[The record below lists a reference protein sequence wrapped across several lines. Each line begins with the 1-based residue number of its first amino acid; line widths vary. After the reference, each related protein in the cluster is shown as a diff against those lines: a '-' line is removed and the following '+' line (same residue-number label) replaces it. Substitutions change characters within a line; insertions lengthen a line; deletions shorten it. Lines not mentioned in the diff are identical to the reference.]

1 MSKGGFY
8 FIHYKDDSNWMRY
21 SPVFVV
27 DFKKF
32 NNIIMIMGVNF
43 NFIPIEVRETIFDEG
58 DSLNGIY
65 CIKDGVC
72 KLSKLSDNGKDQIV
86 KLVKKGELLGQ
97 RSLISEEST
106 NLSAIAIEDMQVC
119 FIPKQEILQFF
130 NENNQFSLNMMKS
143 VCGDLKD
150 ADDNMVNLAQ
160 KTVKQRL
167 AETLLKLESD
177 FGSNDD
183 GSLKLQLSRD
193 EIAGMIGTATESCIR
208 LLSEFN
214 KEGWISLQGKKI
226 TITNKKELQRM
237 I

>member
-1 MSKGGFY
+1 
-8 FIHYKDDSNWMRY
+8 
-21 SPVFVV
+21 
-27 DFKKF
+27 
-32 NNIIMIMGVNF
+32 MGKCEQC
-43 NFIPIEVRETIFDEG
+43 IVREFSAIKALNKEELLKIADCKTSYTVKKGETVFDEG
-58 DSLNGIY
+58 DALNGIY
-65 CIKDGVC
+65 CIKDGIC

-106 NLSAIAIEDMQVC
+106 NLSAVAVEDMQVC

-177 FGSNDD
+177 FGIHED
-183 GSLKLQLSRD
+183 GSLKIQLSRE

-226 TITNKKELQRM
+226 TLSNKKELQRL

>member
-1 MSKGGFY
+1 MVREFSALKALNKDELIRIADCKTSYVVKKG
-8 FIHYKDDSNWMRY
+8 
-21 SPVFVV
+21 
-27 DFKKF
+27 
-32 NNIIMIMGVNF
+32 
-43 NFIPIEVRETIFDEG
+43 ETIFDEG

-214 KEGWISLQGKKI
+214 KEGWITLQGKKI
-226 TITNKKELQRM
+226 TITNKKELQKL

>member
-1 MSKGGFY
+1 
-8 FIHYKDDSNWMRY
+8 
-21 SPVFVV
+21 
-27 DFKKF
+27 
-32 NNIIMIMGVNF
+32 MGKCEQC
-43 NFIPIEVRETIFDEG
+43 IVREFSAIKALKKDELLRIADCKTSYSVKKGEPIFNEG
-58 DSLNGIY
+58 DALNGIY

-86 KLVKKGELLGQ
+86 KLAKKGELLGQ

-106 NLSAIAIEDMQVC
+106 NLSAVAIEDMQVC
-119 FIPKQEILQFF
+119 FIPKHEILKFF
-130 NENNQFSLNMMKS
+130 SENNQFSLNMMKS

-177 FGSNDD
+177 FGIQED
-183 GSLKLQLSRD
+183 GSLKIQLSRE

-214 KEGWISLQGKKI
+214 KEDWISLQGKKI
-226 TITNKKELQRM
+226 TITNKKELQRL

>member
-1 MSKGGFY
+1 MGKCEQCIVRQFSSLKALNKEELLRMAECKTSYTIKKGE
-8 FIHYKDDSNWMRY
+8 
-21 SPVFVV
+21 
-27 DFKKF
+27 
-32 NNIIMIMGVNF
+32 
-43 NFIPIEVRETIFDEG
+43 PIFEEG
-58 DSLNGIY
+58 DVTNGIY

-106 NLSAIAIEDMQVC
+106 NLSAVAIEDMQVC

-214 KEGWISLQGKKI
+214 KEGWITLQGKKI
-226 TITNKKELQRM
+226 TITNKKELLRM

>member
-1 MSKGGFY
+1 
-8 FIHYKDDSNWMRY
+8 
-21 SPVFVV
+21 
-27 DFKKF
+27 
-32 NNIIMIMGVNF
+32 MGKCEQC
-43 NFIPIEVRETIFDEG
+43 IVREFSAIKALNKDELLKIADCKTSYTVKKGETVFDEG
-58 DSLNGIY
+58 DALNGIY
-65 CIKDGVC
+65 CIKDGIC

-106 NLSAIAIEDMQVC
+106 NLSAVAVEEMQVC

-177 FGSNDD
+177 FGIHED
-183 GSLKLQLSRD
+183 GSLKIQLSRE
-193 EIAGMIGTATESCIR
+193 EISGMIGTATESCIR

-226 TITNKKELQRM
+226 TLSNKKELQRL

>member
-1 MSKGGFY
+1 
-8 FIHYKDDSNWMRY
+8 
-21 SPVFVV
+21 
-27 DFKKF
+27 
-32 NNIIMIMGVNF
+32 MGKCEQC
-43 NFIPIEVRETIFDEG
+43 IVREFSAIKTLNKDELLRIADCKTSYSIKKGETVFNEG
-58 DSLNGIY
+58 DALNGIY

-72 KLSKLSDNGKDQIV
+72 KLSKLCDNGKDQIV

-167 AETLLKLESD
+167 AEVLIKLETD
-177 FGSNDD
+177 FGKHED
-183 GSLKLQLSRD
+183 GTLKIQLSRE

-226 TITNKKELQRM
+226 IITNKKELQR
-237 I
+237 II

>member
-1 MSKGGFY
+1 
-8 FIHYKDDSNWMRY
+8 
-21 SPVFVV
+21 
-27 DFKKF
+27 
-32 NNIIMIMGVNF
+32 MGKCEQC
-43 NFIPIEVRETIFDEG
+43 IVREFSAIKALNKDELLRIADCKTSYSIKKGETVFNEG
-58 DSLNGIY
+58 DALNGIY

-86 KLVKKGELLGQ
+86 KLVKKGGLLGQ

-119 FIPKQEILQFF
+119 YIPKQEILQFF

-167 AETLLKLESD
+167 AEVLIKLETD
-177 FGSNDD
+177 FGKHED
-183 GSLKLQLSRD
+183 GTLKIQLSRE

-226 TITNKKELQRM
+226 TITNRKELQR
-237 I
+237 II

>member
-1 MSKGGFY
+1 
-8 FIHYKDDSNWMRY
+8 
-21 SPVFVV
+21 
-27 DFKKF
+27 
-32 NNIIMIMGVNF
+32 MGKCEQC
-43 NFIPIEVRETIFDEG
+43 IVREFSAIKALKKDELLRIADCKTSYTVKKGETVFDEG
-58 DSLNGIY
+58 DALNGIY
-65 CIKDGVC
+65 CIKDGIC

-86 KLVKKGELLGQ
+86 KLAKKGELLGQ

-106 NLSAIAIEDMQVC
+106 NLSAVAIEDMQVC
-119 FIPKQEILQFF
+119 FIPKHEILKFF
-130 NENNQFSLNMMKS
+130 SENNQFSLNMMKS

-177 FGSNDD
+177 FGIHED
-183 GSLKLQLSRD
+183 GSLKIQLSRE

-214 KEGWISLQGKKI
+214 KEGWVSLQGKKI
-226 TITNKKELQRM
+226 TITNKKELQRL

>member
-1 MSKGGFY
+1 MSRCEQCIVREFSALKALNKDELLRIADCKTSYTVKKG
-8 FIHYKDDSNWMRY
+8 
-21 SPVFVV
+21 
-27 DFKKF
+27 
-32 NNIIMIMGVNF
+32 
-43 NFIPIEVRETIFDEG
+43 ETIFDEG

-97 RSLISEEST
+97 RSLISEETT
-106 NLSAIAIEDMQVC
+106 NLSAVAIEDMQVC
-119 FIPKQEILQFF
+119 YIPKQEILQFF

-167 AETLLKLESD
+167 AETLLKLETD
-177 FGSNDD
+177 FGIHED
-183 GSLKLQLSRD
+183 GSLKIQLSRE

-214 KEGWISLQGKKI
+214 KEGWITLQGKKI
-226 TITNKKELQRM
+226 TITNKKEMQRL

>member
-1 MSKGGFY
+1 MNKCEQCIVREFSALKALNKDELIKIADCKTSYVVKKG
-8 FIHYKDDSNWMRY
+8 
-21 SPVFVV
+21 
-27 DFKKF
+27 
-32 NNIIMIMGVNF
+32 
-43 NFIPIEVRETIFDEG
+43 ETIFDEG

-106 NLSAIAIEDMQVC
+106 NLSAVAIEDMQVC

-167 AETLLKLESD
+167 AEILLKLETD
-177 FGSNDD
+177 FGSNED

-214 KEGWISLQGKKI
+214 KEGWITLQGKKI
-226 TITNKKELQRM
+226 TITNKKEMQRL

>member
-1 MSKGGFY
+1 
-8 FIHYKDDSNWMRY
+8 
-21 SPVFVV
+21 
-27 DFKKF
+27 
-32 NNIIMIMGVNF
+32 MGKCEQC
-43 NFIPIEVRETIFDEG
+43 IVREFSAIKALKKDELLRIADCKTSYTVKKGDPIFNEG
-58 DSLNGIY
+58 DALNGIY
-65 CIKDGVC
+65 CIKDGIC

-86 KLVKKGELLGQ
+86 KLAKKGELLGQ

-119 FIPKQEILQFF
+119 FIPKHEILKFF
-130 NENNQFSLNMMKS
+130 SENNQFSLNMMKS
-143 VCGDLKD
+143 VCVDLKD

-167 AETLLKLESD
+167 AETLLKLETD
-177 FGSNDD
+177 FGIHED
-183 GSLKLQLSRD
+183 GSLKIQLSRE

-226 TITNKKELQRM
+226 TITNKKELQRL

>member
-1 MSKGGFY
+1 
-8 FIHYKDDSNWMRY
+8 
-21 SPVFVV
+21 
-27 DFKKF
+27 
-32 NNIIMIMGVNF
+32 MGKCEQC
-43 NFIPIEVRETIFDEG
+43 IVREFSAIKALKKDELLRIADCKTSYSVKKGEPIFNEG
-58 DSLNGIY
+58 DALNGIY

-86 KLVKKGELLGQ
+86 KLAKKGELLGQ

-106 NLSAIAIEDMQVC
+106 NLSAVAIEDMQVC
-119 FIPKQEILQFF
+119 FIPKHEILKFF
-130 NENNQFSLNMMKS
+130 SENNQFSLNMMKS

-177 FGSNDD
+177 FGIHED
-183 GSLKLQLSRD
+183 GSLKIQLSRE

-214 KEGWISLQGKKI
+214 KEGWVSLHGKKI
-226 TITNKKELQRM
+226 TLSNKRELQR
-237 I
+237 II

>member
-1 MSKGGFY
+1 
-8 FIHYKDDSNWMRY
+8 
-21 SPVFVV
+21 
-27 DFKKF
+27 
-32 NNIIMIMGVNF
+32 MGKCEQC
-43 NFIPIEVRETIFDEG
+43 IVREFSAIKALNKDQLLKIADCKTSYTVKKGETVFDEG
-58 DSLNGIY
+58 DALNGIY
-65 CIKDGVC
+65 CIKDGIC

-106 NLSAIAIEDMQVC
+106 NLSAVAVEDMQVC

-177 FGSNDD
+177 FGIHED
-183 GSLKLQLSRD
+183 GSLKIQLSRE

-214 KEGWISLQGKKI
+214 KEGWVSLHGKKI
-226 TITNKKELQRM
+226 TLSNKRELQR
-237 I
+237 II

>member
-1 MSKGGFY
+1 MGKCEQCIVREFGALKALNKDELIRISDCKTSYTVKKG
-8 FIHYKDDSNWMRY
+8 
-21 SPVFVV
+21 
-27 DFKKF
+27 
-32 NNIIMIMGVNF
+32 
-43 NFIPIEVRETIFDEG
+43 ETIFDEG

-106 NLSAIAIEDMQVC
+106 NLSAVAIEDMQVC

-226 TITNKKELQRM
+226 TITNKKELQRL

>member
-1 MSKGGFY
+1 
-8 FIHYKDDSNWMRY
+8 
-21 SPVFVV
+21 
-27 DFKKF
+27 
-32 NNIIMIMGVNF
+32 MGKCEQC
-43 NFIPIEVRETIFDEG
+43 IVREFSAIKALNKDELLKIADCKTSYTVKKGETVFDEG
-58 DSLNGIY
+58 DALNGIY
-65 CIKDGVC
+65 CIKDGIC

-106 NLSAIAIEDMQVC
+106 NLSAVAVEDMQVC

-177 FGSNDD
+177 FGIQED
-183 GSLKLQLSRD
+183 GSLKIQLSRE

-226 TITNKKELQRM
+226 TLSNKKELQRL

>member
-1 MSKGGFY
+1 MSKCEQC
-8 FIHYKDDSNWMRY
+8 I
-21 SPVFVV
+21 
-27 DFKKF
+27 
-32 NNIIMIMGVNF
+32 
-43 NFIPIEVRETIFDEG
+43 VREFSAIKALKKEELLRIADCKTSYTIKKGEPIFYEG
-58 DSLNGIY
+58 DTLNGIY

-150 ADDNMVNLAQ
+150 ADDTMVNLAQ

-167 AETLLKLESD
+167 AEVLIKLETD
-177 FGSNDD
+177 FGIHED
-183 GSLKLQLSRD
+183 GSLKIQLSRE
-193 EIAGMIGTATESCIR
+193 EIAGIIGTATESCIR

-214 KEGWISLQGKKI
+214 KEGLISLLGKKI
-226 TITNKKELQRM
+226 TITNKKELQR
-237 I
+237 IL

>member
-1 MSKGGFY
+1 
-8 FIHYKDDSNWMRY
+8 
-21 SPVFVV
+21 
-27 DFKKF
+27 
-32 NNIIMIMGVNF
+32 MGKCEQC
-43 NFIPIEVRETIFDEG
+43 IVREFSAIKALNKDELLKIADCKTSYTVKKGETVFDEG
-58 DSLNGIY
+58 DALNGIY
-65 CIKDGVC
+65 CVKDGIC

-106 NLSAIAIEDMQVC
+106 NLSAVAVEDMQVC

-177 FGSNDD
+177 FGIHED
-183 GSLKLQLSRD
+183 GSLKIQLSRE

-226 TITNKKELQRM
+226 TLSNKRELQRL

>member
-1 MSKGGFY
+1 
-8 FIHYKDDSNWMRY
+8 
-21 SPVFVV
+21 
-27 DFKKF
+27 
-32 NNIIMIMGVNF
+32 MGKCEQC
-43 NFIPIEVRETIFDEG
+43 IVREFSAIKALKKDELLRIADCKTSYSVKKGEPIFNEG
-58 DSLNGIY
+58 DALNGIY

-86 KLVKKGELLGQ
+86 KLAKKGELLGQ

-106 NLSAIAIEDMQVC
+106 NLSAVAIEDMQVC
-119 FIPKQEILQFF
+119 FIPKHEILKFF
-130 NENNQFSLNMMKS
+130 SENNQFSLNMMKS

-167 AETLLKLESD
+167 AETLLKLETD
-177 FGSNDD
+177 FGIHED
-183 GSLKLQLSRD
+183 GSLKIQLSRE

-214 KEGWISLQGKKI
+214 KEDWISLQGKKI
-226 TITNKKELQRM
+226 TITNKKELQRL

>member
-1 MSKGGFY
+1 MSKCEQCIVREFSALKALN
-8 FIHYKDDSNWMRY
+8 KDELIRIADCKTSY
-21 SPVFVV
+21 TV
-27 DFKKF
+27 KK
-32 NNIIMIMGVNF
+32 G
-43 NFIPIEVRETIFDEG
+43 ETIFDEG

-97 RSLISEEST
+97 RSLISEETT
-106 NLSAIAIEDMQVC
+106 NLSAVAIEDMQVC
-119 FIPKQEILQFF
+119 YIPKQEILQFF

-167 AETLLKLESD
+167 AETLLKLETD
-177 FGSNDD
+177 FGIHED
-183 GSLKLQLSRD
+183 GSLKIQLSRE

-214 KEGWISLQGKKI
+214 KEGWITLQGKKI
-226 TITNKKELQRM
+226 TITNKKALQRM